1 MTSINV
7 TPDQIEA
14 MTMADKIVVLKD
26 GRVRGLKAVVE
37 VVEPTGADTMV
48 VAHVGAGSDK
58 HEVQIVQRDRVTCQP
73 NDIIWLTPDASRI
86 HLFDSASGQQIH

>member
-1 MTSINV
+1 MTH
-7 TPDQIEA
+7 DQIEA

-48 VAHVGAGSDK
+48 VAHVSVGSDK
-58 HEVQIVQRDRVTCQP
+58 HEVQIVQRDRVACQP
-73 NDIIWLTPDASRI
+73 GDIIWRVPDASRI
-86 HLFDSASGQQIH
+86 QLFDSASGQQIH